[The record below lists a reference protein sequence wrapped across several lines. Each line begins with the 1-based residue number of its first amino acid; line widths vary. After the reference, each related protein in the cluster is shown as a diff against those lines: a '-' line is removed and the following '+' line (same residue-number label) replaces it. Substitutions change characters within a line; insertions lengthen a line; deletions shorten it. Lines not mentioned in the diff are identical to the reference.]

1 MKEAL
6 FAGAMLGIAL
16 SWIARAAK
24 KPDGF
29 IRHFS
34 RVRLCVILTKRW
46 KKNFKFRS
54 STPNLPGEIAVRP
67 SERLPPEG
75 QRILRVR
82 LKSNFCSNGSLAK
95 KTPEL
100 LLRGSCVRPNCLTQS
115 AL

>member
-34 RVRLCVILTKRW
+34 RGAFMRDLNEKM
-46 KKNFKFRS
+46 
-54 STPNLPGEIAVRP
+54 E
-67 SERLPPEG
+67 ERL
-75 QRILRVR
+75 
-82 LKSNFCSNGSLAK
+82 
-95 KTPEL
+95 
-100 LLRGSCVRPNCLTQS
+100 
-115 AL
+115 